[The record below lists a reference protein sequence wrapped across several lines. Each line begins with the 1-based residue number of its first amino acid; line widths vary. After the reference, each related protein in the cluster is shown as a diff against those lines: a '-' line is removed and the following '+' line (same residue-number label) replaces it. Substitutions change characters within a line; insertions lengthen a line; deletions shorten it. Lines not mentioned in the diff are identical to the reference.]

1 MARTI
6 DKTLA
11 DILRKYG
18 ADPKTD
24 VWDCHGTWVAYHRAL
39 ERIAVQA
46 GITFAPPQVLEANGA
61 GKCVALCVTGTM
73 DGRSEWSIG
82 EAAPGNNK
90 NGYPFAMAEKR
101 AKDRV
106 ILKLIGLHG
115 LVYSEDEMEDATPP
129 KADPRQS
136 QAAAPPAATIPRAS
150 KEQFIADIRANIA
163 CFDNAVSLGQW
174 WNSEKA
180 KEERRSFGLD
190 PSEVNAL
197 KAEVL
202 ARRDELTKEAA

>member
-115 LVYSEDEMEDATPP
+115 FIYSEDEMEDATPP
-129 KADPRQS
+129 KAAPRQS
-136 QAAAPPAATIPRAS
+136 QEADAESADLASRMAA
-150 KEQFIADIRANIA
+150 EIA
-163 CFDNAVSLGQW
+163 QM
-174 WNSEKA
+174 
-180 KEERRSFGLD
+180 
-190 PSEVNAL
+190 
-197 KAEVL
+197 VL
-202 ARRDELTKEAA
+202 ADSLDGLKRWSSAMSADGWFDRLAEADRSRVREVYRRAQMKLSGEPDLKMAG